1 MKGGFFAG
9 IVTVGHADAFVSFGE
24 IGEEVPRRLKLQV
37 FLIVTARLKVVP
49 SQSNRARDLE

>member
-1 MKGGFFAG
+1 VG

-37 FLIVTARLKVVP
+37 FLIVG
-49 SQSNRARDLE
+49 SNLAH